1 MGRAILTS
9 WCESTPYRLPQG
21 TKVLLVSGGRK
32 ATHPTWSKSDTGTSP
47 SGLQLNP
54 LHPWGHF
61 PHYLESRET
70 HCFETSRE
78 CFRHTPKPSL
88 PTRFLGLK
96 SKGSEIF
103 GKKENGWYNYIM
115 EQTFDKLAKELD
127 ELRFLE
133 DGWNSYDA
141 QAPSI
146 DSILRAKS
154 ILDALES
161 ECMVPRRVMAS
172 AEGGVAIVFLPSNT
186 NRAMIEVLNNQETFF
201 ILYNLNGDPSTI
213 EWSESC
219 KSEQFN
225 ELRRHLE
232 GVFLAT

>member
-1 MGRAILTS
+1 
-9 WCESTPYRLPQG
+9 
-21 TKVLLVSGGRK
+21 
-32 ATHPTWSKSDTGTSP
+32 
-47 SGLQLNP
+47 
-54 LHPWGHF
+54 
-61 PHYLESRET
+61 
-70 HCFETSRE
+70 
-78 CFRHTPKPSL
+78 
-88 PTRFLGLK
+88 
-96 SKGSEIF
+96 
-103 GKKENGWYNYIM
+103 M
-115 EQTFDKLAKELD
+115 EQTFDKMAKELD